1 MLQIQGQNQQP
12 LTTAH
17 LAQTMSLLVLSN
29 QELRDEVLKALA
41 DNPALELLDERVC
54 PTCRRKLA
62 HPGPCPICSQ
72 RYSDDGP
79 IVFMS
84 PRDSYR
90 PSRGTM
96 WQEEPP
102 DREPAAPEDLSIHV
116 LQQLASELEENDR
129 PLAAYILASLDEDGF
144 LQDAPPMIARLTRSS
159 LEQVHRVLDRISH
172 VDPPGLATE
181 GPRQAL
187 LAQLDVAG
195 TSPRVELARQILT
208 SAFNELGRR
217 NFDAI
222 AEQLEVSLGQV
233 RAAASY
239 IQEHLNPYP
248 SRSFWANHR
257 QAPTNADPNV
267 YHEPDIQISQN
278 TSQTDGPLVVEI
290 FSPVSGWLRVNPIF
304 RKALAQNKDSDIPE
318 AWAEH
323 LEKAALFVKC
333 IQQRN
338 NTMRR
343 MMKILVKAQ
352 RGFILEGDR
361 RLKSMTRAEI
371 AEELGVHEST
381 VSRAVSSKS
390 VALPDGRIIPMAK
403 FFDRSLPARDCI
415 KEIVRNER
423 QALTD
428 DEIAERLERYGV
440 HIARRTVA
448 KYRSMEGILPARLR
462 HQKKQTR
469 AAQPVHA

>member
-1 MLQIQGQNQQP
+1 MLQYQGQNQAP

-29 QELRDEVLKALA
+29 QELRDEVIKALA
-41 DNPALELLDERVC
+41 ENPALELLDERVC
-54 PTCRRKLA
+54 PTCRRRLA

-72 RYSDDGP
+72 RYADDGP

-90 PSRGTM
+90 PSHATT

-102 DREPAAPEDLSIHV
+102 DREPAAPEDLSIHI
-116 LQQLASELEENDR
+116 LQQLASELEEDDR
-129 PLAAYILASLDEDGF
+129 PLAAYVLASLDEDGF
-144 LQDAPPMIARLTRSS
+144 LQDAPAMIARLTRCS
-159 LEQVHRVLDRISH
+159 LAQVQRVLDKIAHS
-172 VDPPGLATE
+172 DPPGLATE

-195 TSPRVELARQILT
+195 ESPRVALAREMLT
-208 SAFNELGRR
+208 SAFSLLGRR
-217 NFDAI
+217 DFDAI
-222 AEQLEVSLGQV
+222 AEQFDVSVSQAKQ
-233 RAAASY
+233 AATF

-248 SRSFWANHR
+248 ARSFWANHR
-257 QAPTNADPNV
+257 QASSNADPNV

-278 TSQTDGPLVVEI
+278 TSQSDGPLVVEI
-290 FSPVSGWLRVNPIF
+290 FAPVSGWLRVNPIF
-304 RKALAQNKDSDIPE
+304 RKALAEQKDNDVPE

-323 LEKAALFVKC
+323 LEKASLFVKC

-352 RGFILEGDR
+352 RDFILEGDR
-361 RLKSMTRAEI
+361 QLQSMTRAEI

-390 VALPDGRIIPMAK
+390 VALPDGRIIPMSK

-462 HQKKQTR
+462 HQKKAR
-469 AAQPVHA
+469 AVQPVHA